1 MWTGSSTTLVVITQK
16 SRNKFTKVNRNACI
30 TSHLIIYQKCLWLPI
45 LRQVQIRVCPF
56 LNDHH
61 CISAMQVEQ
70 EVACC
75 SKACLLVAQAHIYY
89 STQRAMFGKCIAY
102 NDGATVEV
110 SWLLLRGKKASPFT
124 GLRPSF
130 PLSFHPSVVVHPLVQ
145 YQPMALCRTL
155 WHTLVFEYHETAKYS
170 R

>member
-1 MWTGSSTTLVVITQK
+1 
-16 SRNKFTKVNRNACI
+16 
-30 TSHLIIYQKCLWLPI
+30 
-45 LRQVQIRVCPF
+45 
-56 LNDHH
+56 
-61 CISAMQVEQ
+61 MQVEQ

-170 R
+170 RWCFVIWLGPSVFPFVFPSLCCHPNLSAVSVDGTKPHIVAHSCLEMLKNCQISK